1 MILGMDARRPRAL
14 GRLGAVLWQTVVPS
28 SVRSGI
34 RCEVTTMALN
44 VAGLWY
50 LVIPQATSVRAG
62 VEGHAEVKREGV
74 REVCFFCEA
83 ARPVDCLVASGSG
96 RLIHTCHS
104 CSKFLLTTN
113 LVYS

>member
-1 MILGMDARRPRAL
+1 
-14 GRLGAVLWQTVVPS
+14 
-28 SVRSGI
+28 
-34 RCEVTTMALN
+34 MALN

-50 LVIPQATSVRAG
+50 RVIPHTVSVRAG
-62 VEGHAEVKREGV
+62 VEGHAEVKREGP
-74 REVCFFCEA
+74 REVCWFCEA
-83 ARPVDCLVASGSG
+83 ARPVDALVARVSG